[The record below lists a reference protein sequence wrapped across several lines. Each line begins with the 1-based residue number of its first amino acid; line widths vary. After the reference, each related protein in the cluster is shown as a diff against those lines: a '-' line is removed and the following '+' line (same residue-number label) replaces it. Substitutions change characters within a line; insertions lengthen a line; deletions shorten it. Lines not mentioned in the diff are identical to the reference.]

1 MYKLAMLI
9 IMGKQPMS
17 VAKLSASLLA
27 LGGLLGYIGANWQ
40 SKSLLIAA
48 AIALCAGVIASGF
61 TDRAPRGK

>member
-9 IMGKQPMS
+9 ITGKQPMS
-17 VAKLSASLLA
+17 VAKLSASLLV
-27 LGGLLGYIGANWQ
+27 LGGLLGYFGADWQ

-48 AIALCAGVIASGF
+48 AITLLAGGVASGF